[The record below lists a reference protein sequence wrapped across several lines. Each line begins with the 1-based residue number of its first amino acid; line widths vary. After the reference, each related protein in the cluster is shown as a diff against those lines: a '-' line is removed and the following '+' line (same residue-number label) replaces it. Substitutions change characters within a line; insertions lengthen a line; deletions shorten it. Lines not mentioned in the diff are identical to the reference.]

1 MLKVSWIYL
10 IHNIL
15 LVNVFLLITKS
26 IFCYKVTIKR
36 SLVFITWMQ
45 ICFIISDFI
54 VQPFLS
60 LEYKYIVICIGFFIG
75 FMLILKFNIISTFI
89 VMGVIVMINTFL
101 TNINI
106 ILMLLFYDKNY
117 GNALDNN
124 FFQYTSLILLFYI
137 FYFILK
143 YFKVKIL
150 EISIY
155 N

>member
-1 MLKVSWIYL
+1 
-10 IHNIL
+10 
-15 LVNVFLLITKS
+15 
-26 IFCYKVTIKR
+26 
-36 SLVFITWMQ
+36 
-45 ICFIISDFI
+45 
-54 VQPFLS
+54 
-60 LEYKYIVICIGFFIG
+60 
-75 FMLILKFNIISTFI
+75 
-89 VMGVIVMINTFL
+89 MINTFL